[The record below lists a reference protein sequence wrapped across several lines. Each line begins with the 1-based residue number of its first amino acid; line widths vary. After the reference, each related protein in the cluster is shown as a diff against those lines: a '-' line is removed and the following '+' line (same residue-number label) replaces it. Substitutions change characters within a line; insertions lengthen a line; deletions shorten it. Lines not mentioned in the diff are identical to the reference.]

1 MITWFGNKTRR
12 GDALFK
18 TTGRENTQKK
28 RNKSGCPRNYM
39 KWARWNIRAQ
49 IC

>member
-28 RNKSGCPRNYM
+28 GIKV
-39 KWARWNIRAQ
+39 AAQ
-49 IC
+49 ETT